1 MKKHC
6 DKVFTSDDFD
16 ESYSSWK
23 GRSITIMDEQIKVSQ
38 SGLKPRYF
46 DTIYLF
52 EEIGLLVG
60 FTYGELLP
68 VCYISTTDGLESEP
82 LTDIAPY
89 LFYDMHRIYAIVKKQ
104 YRNTNLKKQ
113 VIGLN
118 ILEIPSLK
126 PIYKKNIWPMWES
139 IESIHN
145 GAIMIKKADSN
156 YGLSTLDTFP
166 ACRIV
171 NCAHR
176 IVRDEDEENVYH
188 VYNSIN
194 NSEVSIIDISKKIT
208 KIKMNY
214 DIKQTNNY
222 QN

>member
-1 MKKHC
+1 MKKYC

-68 VCYISTTDGLESEP
+68 ICYISTTDGLESEP
-82 LTDIAPY
+82 LADVAPY
-89 LFYDMHRIYAIVKKQ
+89 LFYDMHHIYTVVKKH
-104 YRNTNLKKQ
+104 YRNDNLKKH

-118 ILEIPSLK
+118 ILEIPSLNF
-126 PIYKKNIWPMWES
+126 IYDKSTWPMWES
-139 IESIHN
+139 IESIRN
-145 GAIMIKKADSN
+145 GAVLIKKADSN
-156 YGLSTLDTFP
+156 YGLTTLDKFP
-166 ACRIV
+166 ACNIV
-171 NCAHR
+171 NCAPR
-176 IVRDEDEENVYH
+176 IISDKNEENVYH
-188 VYNSIN
+188 VYKSTYN
-194 NSEVSIIDISKKIT
+194 NEVTIMDISKKLA
-208 KIKMNY
+208 KINKKY
-214 DIKQTNNY
+214 DIK
-222 QN
+222 

>member
-6 DKVFTSDDFD
+6 DKVFTSDNFD

-23 GRSITIMDEQIKVSQ
+23 GRSMTIMDDYIKVSQ

-60 FTYGELLP
+60 FTYDTPLP
-68 VCYISTTDGLESEP
+68 ECYISTADGLESEP
-82 LTDIAPY
+82 LADVAPF
-89 LFYDMHRIYAIVKKQ
+89 LFYDMHRIYAVVKKK
-104 YRNTNLKKQ
+104 YRNVDLRKH

-118 ILEIPSLK
+118 ILEIPSLNPLYEK
-126 PIYKKNIWPMWES
+126 YTWPMWES

-145 GAIMIKKADSN
+145 GAVLIKKTDSN

-166 ACRIV
+166 ACYIV
-171 NCAHR
+171 NCAPM

-188 VYNSIN
+188 VYKSSFN
-194 NSEVSIIDISKKIT
+194 NEVTIIDISKKLA
-208 KIKMNY
+208 KIKFKSWY
-214 DIKQTNNY
+214 
-222 QN
+222 